1 MLMNLCVV
9 YVPTFISDINLFH
22 AMTRHTCCQQISIS
36 SIQKKFNPRFKTR
49 YTSILNLNLDI
60 VYI

>member
-36 SIQKKFNPRFKTR
+36 SIKKNL
-49 YTSILNLNLDI
+49 ILDLKLDI
-60 VYI
+60 HQS